1 MRRFILGWKG
11 LCERRQW
18 RAFVVNYAD
27 DFVIC
32 CKGQSQEA
40 MAAMRRMMER
50 LKLTVNED
58 KTRLCQLPQE
68 RFDFLGYTI
77 GRCYSG
83 KTGKAYW
90 GTRPSKKSIQRMVE
104 NIRQATEHQTTGLE
118 AEQIV
123 QRLNQ
128 KLEGWANYFKV
139 GPVRPAY
146 HTIDRCVSRRFRR
159 WLCKK
164 HKVHGDGWSRYP
176 ETYLHDK
183 LGLIKLCARVQ

>member
-1 MRRFILGWKG
+1 
-11 LCERRQW
+11 
-18 RAFVVNYAD
+18 
-27 DFVIC
+27 
-32 CKGQSQEA
+32 
-40 MAAMRRMMER
+40 MER